1 MALEPT
7 GSLGQISQSTGQ
19 STSQGTGTPISW
31 QTPQSQY
38 DLMFAQQAAAM
49 GANQY
54 NWAQQQYGNLQGIAN
69 EAIPQYLAGSAA
81 AQQLGTTMLGDYNQ
95 IYRPAMRQ
103 IAETAATYASP
114 ERIAANMGQ
123 AEAGATQAAA
133 QGWQNTRAQ
142 LQAAGVDPSQG
153 ESAWMRNAANLA
165 GGAAAAGAGTQA
177 RQATEQTG
185 LGLQQQNINFGQ
197 TLPAGALNAINTA
210 YGGQAGAVNTG
221 ATTTNTAANAFN
233 SANQWYNTAMGI
245 QPAPQGQQQQQT
257 AQSTQQ
263 STSQPMQGFGQMGN
277 IGFGGGVVAK
287 GG

>member
-1 MALEPT
+1 
-7 GSLGQISQSTGQ
+7 
-19 STSQGTGTPISW
+19 
-31 QTPQSQY
+31 
-38 DLMFAQQAAAM
+38 
-49 GANQY
+49 
-54 NWAQQQYGNLQGIAN
+54 
-69 EAIPQYLAGSAA
+69 
-81 AQQLGTTMLGDYNQ
+81 
-95 IYRPAMRQ
+95 
-103 IAETAATYASP
+103 
-114 ERIAANMGQ
+114 
-123 AEAGATQAAA
+123 
-133 QGWQNTRAQ
+133 
-142 LQAAGVDPSQG
+142 
-153 ESAWMRNAANLA
+153 MRNAANLA

-197 TLPAGALNAINTA
+197 TLPAGAL
-210 YGGQAGAVNTG
+210 
-221 ATTTNTAANAFN
+221 NAFN